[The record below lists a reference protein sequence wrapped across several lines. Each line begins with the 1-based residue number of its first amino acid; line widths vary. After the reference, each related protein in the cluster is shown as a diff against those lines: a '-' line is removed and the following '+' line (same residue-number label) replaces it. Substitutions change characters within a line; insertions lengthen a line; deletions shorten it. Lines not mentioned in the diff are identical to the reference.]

1 MRLVIFYD
9 MLLDPSFK
17 TTKRFVN
24 VVRTTTSARQL
35 IFKKYFKSS
44 AIGSLYEK
52 QFFILSQLK
61 TSLML
66 KLAL

>member
-17 TTKRFVN
+17 TTKSFVN

-52 QFFILSQLK
+52 
-61 TSLML
+61 
-66 KLAL
+66 